1 MFLALFLWIFYY
13 LIEIEVL
20 SLYMFVFSL
29 YNGYNLDVPP
39 SIKYERIVTIA
50 MKKIINNP
58 DQIVDEMLDGLVFA
72 YDSLVERIPETMV
85 IHRKAEQKNKVGLVS
100 GGGSGHEPSHA
111 GFVGKGMLSA
121 AVAGQV
127 FTSPTP
133 DQVFEGIKA
142 SDEGAGVFLIIKN
155 YTGDVMNFEMAQDL
169 ADLEDI
175 KVDTIIVDDDIAV
188 EDSTYTAGKR
198 GVAGTVLVHKIIGAA
213 AEEGQSL
220 EEIKE
225 LADRLVPNIK
235 TIGVALG
242 PATNPEVGS
251 PGFELEEDEIE
262 YGVGIHGEPGYRR
275 EKLKPSKELAT
286 ELVEQLKK
294 AYDWNE
300 GDEYAVL
307 VNGMGATPLM
317 EQFVFMNDVK
327 KLLVDEEG
335 LNLSFRKV
343 GDYMT
348 SIDMEGLSLT
358 LVKLEDKKWLD
369 YLNAPVETISW

>member
-1 MFLALFLWIFYY
+1 
-13 LIEIEVL
+13 
-20 SLYMFVFSL
+20 
-29 YNGYNLDVPP
+29 
-39 SIKYERIVTIA
+39 

-58 DQIVDEMLDGLVFA
+58 NQVVDEMLDGLVFA

-121 AVAGQV
+121 AVAGQM

-133 DQVFEGIKA
+133 DQVLEGIKA
-142 SDEGAGVFLIIKN
+142 SDEGAGVFLVIKN

-169 ADLEDI
+169 ADLEEI
-175 KVDTIIVDDDIAV
+175 EVETIVVDDDVAV

-198 GVAGTVLVHKIIGAA
+198 GIAGTVLVHKILGGA
-213 AEEGQSL
+213 AEEGKSL
-220 EEIKE
+220 AEIKE
-225 LADRLVPNIK
+225 IAEQLIPNIK
-235 TIGVALG
+235 SIGVALS
-242 PATNPEVGS
+242 PATNPEVGK
-251 PGFELEEDEIE
+251 PGFEIEDDEIE
-262 YGVGIHGEPGYRR
+262 FGVGIHGEPGYRR
-275 EKLKPSKELAT
+275 EKLQPSKDLAK
-286 ELVEQLKK
+286 ELVDKLKTEF
-294 AYDWNE
+294 DWDN

-317 EQFVFMNDVK
+317 EQFIFMNDVK
-327 KLLVDEEG
+327 ELLVDEEG
-335 LNLSFRKV
+335 LSLTFKKV

-358 LVKLEDKKWLD
+358 LVKLEDPKWLE
-369 YLNAPVETISW
+369 YLNAPVDTISW